1 MLNNFSELDVIKFLA
16 DLRKSGEESARG
28 FSLEKRL
35 SGSISLVDARGHEL
49 GHLYTS
55 LRKIIRYDVLI
66 EDAAET
72 FLD

>member
-1 MLNNFSELDVIKFLA
+1 
-16 DLRKSGEESARG
+16 
-28 FSLEKRL
+28 LEKRL

-49 GHLYTS
+49 GHLSTS